1 MRILWVTPYLPVPNF
16 GGGTRVFNLMKALAA
31 RGDAIDL
38 IAASDPGQRV
48 GDDLRAVCRTIET
61 ETKPTADRWRK
72 RLLQVRALVSRHPS
86 QYWLT
91 YLPGVR
97 ARITRAI
104 AERPFDIVMLAH
116 SFNGYYP
123 IPSGVPVVLDQHN
136 VESALLLRSGKR
148 ERSPVR
154 RAYNLLEYA
163 RFRADERRICRG
175 ADLLLATSALDRE
188 VMEAW
193 GDLPPCV
200 VIPNGVDTTYFAPQP
215 EVAEVPNRLVF
226 TATMNYG
233 PNAEAAIHF
242 ATHIWPRVR
251 AAIPDATLK
260 IVGHGP
266 PAPVRQLG
274 QRPGITVT
282 GSVPDVRPYL
292 ASAQAVVVPL
302 RIGGGTRLK
311 IVEALA
317 MAKPVVTTTLGAEG
331 LAVEPGRHLLIA
343 DDPDAFASD
352 VIALLRDPAQRASL
366 AHAGRALVEERYDW
380 SAIGAQLDDA
390 LHHLLPER

>member
-1 MRILWVTPYLPVPNF
+1 
-16 GGGTRVFNLMKALAA
+16 
-31 RGDAIDL
+31 
-38 IAASDPGQRV
+38 
-48 GDDLRAVCRTIET
+48 
-61 ETKPTADRWRK
+61 
-72 RLLQVRALVSRHPS
+72 
-86 QYWLT
+86 
-91 YLPGVR
+91 
-97 ARITRAI
+97 
-104 AERPFDIVMLAH
+104 
-116 SFNGYYP
+116 
-123 IPSGVPVVLDQHN
+123 
-136 VESALLLRSGKR
+136 
-148 ERSPVR
+148 
-154 RAYNLLEYA
+154 
-163 RFRADERRICRG
+163 
-175 ADLLLATSALDRE
+175 
-188 VMEAW
+188 
-193 GDLPPCV
+193 
-200 VIPNGVDTTYFAPQP
+200 
-215 EVAEVPNRLVF
+215 VAEVPNRLVF

-242 ATHIWPRVR
+242 ATHIWPQVR

-352 VIALLRDPAQRASL
+352 VIALLRDPARRASL

-380 SAIGAQLDDA
+380 GAIGAQLDDA